1 MFKILLVFFFL
12 AISSFSNDLFTKEE
26 KDWIKNNPNIKIAMI
41 NNFRPFSYVE
51 NGKHK
56 GFSVDLLNKIS
67 EISGLTFD
75 VKNAKWSKTLS
86 SFKEQEVDMI
96 SDISF
101 TKERESYSLFTNT
114 YYEIPIYIFGLKNDK
129 SYIDNT
135 SLKGKKVGV
144 TKNIFYKDELAKH
157 GVEIIEFPSSE
168 DKAKA
173 LVTGQIDYF
182 LSSYSTGTKAI
193 KSQSLVDVK
202 AIDEYINIKKEDL
215 RFAVNKN
222 KPLLKSILNKSLKQI
237 ENKYFSLLANKW
249 ILGNEN
255 IDNIVKLFSM
265 EERNFINNR
274 KNKPIKIGSIDTYIP
289 FSFSYNGEKIG
300 FTQEL
305 IEIIAKK
312 SGLTFEKVG
321 GTWPQVYG
329 KFENNEIDIISELS
343 YREERLPFTLY
354 TKPYYEIPIGVFA
367 RDDFGTYSG
376 LKSLKGKK
384 VGIVKGSY
392 LIGALKDE
400 KDFEIVEFD
409 TNNDKFYGLRD
420 GIVDV
425 VLSRVMS
432 IYRLEELMIKGI
444 KIVGIFSNDKIK
456 NEDLRFGIR
465 SEQKILASIIK
476 KTLNSIPFS
485 KISQLKQ
492 KWILDNYG
500 KKQQLDSKN
509 TLIFTKEEKEFIKK
523 YPEIR
528 YSEINWKPLS
538 IIENNTMNGIMGDYL
553 KLVSKK
559 TGIKFKYIPA
569 SSWPEVLN
577 MFKDKKIDLV
587 PGIGTSPQEVKL
599 GLVSKTYSKYPMAIV
614 TGENIKYIQ
623 NLNELD
629 SKTIVVPKYYT
640 SYNYLVEKHS
650 KIKII
655 ETENIPEALLK
666 VEAKEADAFIG
677 HIATSLYYLSE
688 LHLKNLK
695 ISGVADFSFEHK
707 YLIQKEH
714 PLLLSIINKT
724 FDAITQD
731 EKKTI
736 HSKWI
741 QPQIIKESTN
751 YELIYKIIGG
761 FTLILIVVLYFLSI
775 LKKQKKEFE
784 TIFETSKD
792 GIAIIDL
799 KTKFKKYN
807 DAYLKMLNYSD
818 NELKTKSLDE
828 IVIVEQKELL
838 NNMLKNVLKEGYVKN
853 LETVYV
859 DKNENRV
866 NVNMTASLLPDKKR
880 VLIVTKDVTSLK
892 LLENHMKLAS
902 MGEMIGNIAHQWR
915 QPLSVITSSA
925 SGLRIKSEYEEKIS
939 LDDVKIFSDTILNQA
954 NYLSETIDDFKNFI
968 KGTNEFREIDILS
981 VVKKSLSLTK
991 PSISDNFIKIV
1002 TNIEDNISING
1013 NKSELEQVLINIM
1026 NNAKDALIQNVNEG
1040 DRLIF
1045 ITTKKIDENS
1055 LELRICDNGG
1065 GISKDIIQRIFEP
1078 YFTTK
1083 HKSIGTGLGLS
1094 IVDKIIRERHEQ
1106 TVKVHNESF
1115 KHEGKDYTGACFS
1128 IVFTKK

>member
-1 MFKILLVFFFL
+1 MLRIVLIFFL
-12 AISSFSNDLFTKEE
+12 FTISSFSNELFTKEE
-26 KDWIKNNPNIKIAMI
+26 KSWIKNNPNIKIAMI
-41 NNFRPFSYVE
+41 NNFQPFSYVE

-56 GFSVDLLNKIS
+56 GFSVELLNKIS
-67 EISGLTFD
+67 EISGLTFK
-75 VKNAKWSKTLS
+75 VKNGRWSKTLD

-96 SDISF
+96 SDISY
-101 TKERESYSLFTNT
+101 TKKRESFSLFTNP
-114 YYEIPIYIFGLKNDK
+114 YYKIPTYIFGLKNDK
-129 SYIDNT
+129 NYTDNS
-135 SLKGKKVGV
+135 SLKGKKVGI
-144 TKNIFYKDELAKH
+144 TKNIFYKDELVKL
-157 GVEIIEFPSSE
+157 GIKIVEFSTSE

-193 KSQSLVDVK
+193 KTQSLVDVK
-202 AIDEYINIKKEDL
+202 AIDEYIDIKKEDL

-222 KPLLKSILNKSLKQI
+222 KPLLRSVLNKSLKQI
-237 ENKYFSLLANKW
+237 ENKYFSNLANKW

-265 EERNFINNR
+265 EERNFINNT

-289 FSFSYNGEKIG
+289 FSFSYNGEKVG

-305 IEIIAKK
+305 IELIAKK
-312 SGLTFEKVG
+312 SGLNFEKVG

-329 KFENNEIDIISELS
+329 KFENKEIDIITELS

-367 RDDFGTYSG
+367 REDFGTYSG
-376 LKSLKGKK
+376 FKSLKGKK

-400 KDFEIVEFD
+400 KDFEIVQFD

-420 GIVDV
+420 GVVDV
-425 VLSRVMS
+425 VLSRTMS

-444 KIVGIFSNDKIK
+444 KTVGIFSNDKVK

-465 SEQKILASIIK
+465 VEQEILASIMK
-476 KTLNSIPFS
+476 KTLASIPFS
-485 KISQLKQ
+485 RISQLKQ
-492 KWILDNYG
+492 KWILENYE
-500 KKQQLDSKN
+500 KKQEIDSQN
-509 TLIFTKEEKEFIKK
+509 ALVFTQDEKEFIQKH
-523 YPEIR
+523 PEIT
-528 YSEINWKPLS
+528 YSEVNWKPLS
-538 IIENNTMNGIMGDYL
+538 IIENNSMNGIMGDYL

-577 MFKDKKIDLV
+577 MFKNKKIDLV
-587 PGIGTSPQEVKL
+587 PGIGTSPQEIKL
-599 GLVSKTYSKYPMAIV
+599 GLVSNTYSKYPMAIV

-629 SKTIVVPKYYT
+629 SKTIAVPKYYT
-640 SYNYLVEKHS
+640 SYNYLVKKHPN
-650 KIKII
+650 IKIL
-655 ETENIPEALLK
+655 ETSNISEALLK

-677 HIATSLYYLSE
+677 HIATSLYYLSD

-695 ISGVADFSFEHK
+695 ISGVADFNFEHK
-707 YLIQKEH
+707 YLIQNEY

-724 FDAITQD
+724 FDAITQE

-741 QPQIIKESTN
+741 QPQIIKENTN

-784 TIFETSKD
+784 AIFETSKD

-799 KTKFKKYN
+799 KTNFLKYN

-818 NELKTKSLDE
+818 DELKTKSLYKL
-828 IVIVEQKELL
+828 IIIEQKELL
-838 NNMLKNVLKEGYVKN
+838 KNMLKNVLKDGYVKN
-853 LETVYV
+853 LETVCI
-859 DKNENRV
+859 DKDENRV
-866 NVNMTASLLPDKKR
+866 NVNITASLLPDKRR

-925 SGLRIKSEYEEKIS
+925 SGLRVKSEYDEKIS
-939 LDDVKIFSDTILNQA
+939 LDDVKSFSDTILNQA

-968 KGTNEFREIDILS
+968 KGTNEFRQIDILS
-981 VVKKSLSLTK
+981 IIKKSLSLTK

-1002 TNIEDNISING
+1002 TNIDDNLSING
-1013 NKSELEQVLINIM
+1013 NKSELEQVLINII
-1026 NNAKDALIQNVNEG
+1026 NNAKDALIQNIDEG
-1040 DRLIF
+1040 NRLIY
-1045 ITTKKIDENS
+1045 ISTKKINENS
-1055 LELRICDNGG
+1055 LALRICDNGG
-1065 GISKDIIQRIFEP
+1065 GVSKDIIQRIFEP

-1106 TVKVHNESF
+1106 TIKVHNESF
-1115 KHEGKDYTGACFS
+1115 KHEGKDYRGACFS
-1128 IVFTKK
+1128 IIFTKK

>member
-1 MFKILLVFFFL
+1 MLRIVLIFFL
-12 AISSFSNDLFTKEE
+12 FAISSFSNELFTKEE
-26 KDWIKNNPNIKIAMI
+26 KSWIKNNPNIKIAMI
-41 NNFRPFSYVE
+41 NNFQPFSYVE

-56 GFSVDLLNKIS
+56 GFSVELLNKVS
-67 EISGLTFD
+67 EISGLTFK
-75 VKNAKWSKTLS
+75 VKNARWSKTLD

-96 SDISF
+96 SDISY
-101 TKERESYSLFTNT
+101 TKKRESFSLFTNP
-114 YYEIPIYIFGLKNDK
+114 YYKIPTYIFGLKNDK
-129 SYIDNT
+129 NYTDNS
-135 SLKGKKVGV
+135 SLKGKKVGI
-144 TKNIFYKDELAKH
+144 TKNIFYKDELVKL
-157 GVEIIEFPSSE
+157 GIKIVEFSTSE

-193 KSQSLVDVK
+193 KTQSLVDVK
-202 AIDEYINIKKEDL
+202 AIDEYIDIKKEDL

-222 KPLLKSILNKSLKQI
+222 KPLLRSVLKKSLKQI
-237 ENKYFSLLANKW
+237 ENKYFSNLANKW

-265 EERNFINNR
+265 EERNFINNT

-289 FSFSYNGEKIG
+289 FSFSYNGEKVG

-305 IEIIAKK
+305 IELIAKK
-312 SGLTFEKVG
+312 SGLNFEKVG

-329 KFENNEIDIISELS
+329 KFENKEIDIITELS

-367 RDDFGTYSG
+367 REDFGTYRG
-376 LKSLKGKK
+376 FKSLKGKK

-400 KDFEIVEFD
+400 KDFEIVQFD

-420 GIVDV
+420 GVVDV
-425 VLSRVMS
+425 VLSRTMS

-444 KIVGIFSNDKIK
+444 KTVGIFSNDKVK

-465 SEQKILASIIK
+465 VEQKILASIMK
-476 KTLNSIPFS
+476 KTLASIPFS
-485 KISQLKQ
+485 RISQLKQ
-492 KWILDNYG
+492 KWILENYE
-500 KKQQLDSKN
+500 KKQEIDSQN
-509 TLIFTKEEKEFIKK
+509 TLVFTQDEKEFIQKH
-523 YPEIR
+523 PEIT
-528 YSEINWKPLS
+528 YSEVNWKPLS
-538 IIENNTMNGIMGDYL
+538 IIENNSMNGIMGDYL

-577 MFKDKKIDLV
+577 MFKNKKIDLV
-587 PGIGTSPQEVKL
+587 PGIGTSPQEIKL
-599 GLVSKTYSKYPMAIV
+599 GLVSNTYSKYPMAIV

-629 SKTIVVPKYYT
+629 SKTIAVPKYYT
-640 SYNYLVEKHS
+640 SYNYLVKKHPN
-650 KIKII
+650 IKIL
-655 ETENIPEALLK
+655 ETSNISEALLK

-677 HIATSLYYLSE
+677 HIATSLYYLSD

-695 ISGVADFSFEHK
+695 ISGVADFNFEHK
-707 YLIQKEH
+707 YLIQNEY

-724 FDAITQD
+724 FDAITQE

-741 QPQIIKESTN
+741 QPQIIKENTN

-784 TIFETSKD
+784 AIFETSKD

-799 KTKFKKYN
+799 KTNFLKYN

-818 NELKTKSLDE
+818 DELKTKSLYKL
-828 IVIVEQKELL
+828 IIIEQKELL
-838 NNMLKNVLKEGYVKN
+838 KNMLKNVLKDGYVKN
-853 LETVYV
+853 LETVCI
-859 DKNENRV
+859 DKDENRV
-866 NVNMTASLLPDKKR
+866 NVNITASLLPDKRR

-925 SGLRIKSEYEEKIS
+925 SGLRVKSEYDEKIS
-939 LDDVKIFSDTILNQA
+939 LDDVRSFSDTILNQA

-968 KGTNEFREIDILS
+968 KGTNEFRQIDILS
-981 VVKKSLSLTK
+981 IIKKSLSLTK

-1002 TNIEDNISING
+1002 TNIDDNLSING
-1013 NKSELEQVLINIM
+1013 NKSELEQVLINII
-1026 NNAKDALIQNVNEG
+1026 NNAKDALIQNIDEG
-1040 DRLIF
+1040 NRLIY
-1045 ITTKKIDENS
+1045 ISTKKINENS

-1065 GISKDIIQRIFEP
+1065 GVSKDIIQRIFEP

-1106 TVKVHNESF
+1106 TIKVHNESF
-1115 KHEGKDYTGACFS
+1115 KHEGKDYMGACFS
-1128 IVFTKK
+1128 IIFTKK

>member
-1 MFKILLVFFFL
+1 MLRMLLIFFL
-12 AISSFSNDLFTKEE
+12 LSISSFSNELLTKEE
-26 KDWIKNNPNIKIAMI
+26 KNWIKDNPNIKIAMI
-41 NNFRPFSYVE
+41 NNFQPFSYIE

-67 EISGLTFD
+67 KISGLNFE
-75 VKNAKWSKTLS
+75 VKNARWSKTLN
-86 SFKEQEVDMI
+86 SFKDQEVDMI
-96 SDISF
+96 SDISY
-101 TKERESYSLFTNT
+101 TKERESFSLFTNP

-129 SYIDNT
+129 NYIDNS
-135 SLKGKKVGV
+135 SLKGKRVGV
-144 TKNIFYKDELAKH
+144 TKNIFYKDELIKL
-157 GVEIIEFPSSE
+157 GIKIVELVSSE

-173 LVTGQIDYF
+173 LVTGHIDYF
-182 LSSYSTGTKAI
+182 LSSYTTGIKAI
-193 KSQSLVDVK
+193 KTQSLVDVK
-202 AIDEYINIKKEDL
+202 AIDEFNDIKKEDL

-222 KPLLKSILNKSLKQI
+222 KPILKSILNKSLKKI
-237 ENKYFSLLANKW
+237 ENKYFFYLSNKW

-255 IDNIVKLFSM
+255 IDNISKLFSI
-265 EERNFINNR
+265 EEQNFINNT

-312 SGLTFEKVG
+312 SGLNFEKVG

-329 KFENNEIDIISELS
+329 KFKNKEIDIISELS
-343 YREERLPFTLY
+343 YRDERLPFTLY

-367 RDDFGTYSG
+367 KEDFGTYSG
-376 LKSLKGKK
+376 FKSLKGKK

-400 KDFEIVEFD
+400 KDFDIVQFD
-409 TNNDKFYGLRD
+409 TNNEKFYGLRD

-425 VLSRVMS
+425 VLSRTMS

-444 KIVGIFSNDKIK
+444 KTVGIFSNDKIK

-465 SEQKILASIIK
+465 IEQKTLASIMS
-476 KTLNSIPFS
+476 KTLSSIPFS

-492 KWILDNYG
+492 KWILENYG
-500 KKQQLDSKN
+500 KQDIDSKN
-509 TLIFTKEEKEFIKK
+509 TLVFTQEEKEFIIKH
-523 YPEIR
+523 PEIT
-528 YSEINWKPLS
+528 YSEVNWKPLS
-538 IIENNTMNGIMGDYL
+538 IIENNRMNGIMGDYL

-559 TGIKFKYIPA
+559 TGIKFNYIPA

-629 SKTIVVPKYYT
+629 SKTIAVPKYYT
-640 SYNYLVEKHS
+640 SYNYLVQKHPN
-650 KIKII
+650 IKIL
-655 ETENIPEALLK
+655 ETSNIPEALLK

-677 HIATSLYYLSE
+677 HIATSLYYLSDF
-688 LHLKNLK
+688 HLKNLK
-695 ISGVADFSFEHK
+695 ISGVADFNFEHK
-707 YLIQKEH
+707 YLIQNDY

-724 FDAITQD
+724 FDAITQE

-741 QPQIIKESTN
+741 QPQIIKENTN
-751 YELIYKIIGG
+751 YELIYRIIGG
-761 FTLILIVVLYFLSI
+761 FTLILIVVLYFLSM

-799 KTKFKKYN
+799 KTNFLKYN

-818 NELKTKSLDE
+818 DELKTKSLDKL
-828 IVIVEQKELL
+828 VILEQKELL
-838 NNMLKNVLKEGYVKN
+838 RNMLKNVLLDGYVKN
-853 LETVYV
+853 LETVYI
-859 DKNENRV
+859 DKDDNRV

-925 SGLRIKSEYEEKIS
+925 SGLRIKSEYDDKIS
-939 LDDVKIFSDTILNQA
+939 LDDVKSFSDTILNQA

-968 KGTNEFREIDILS
+968 KGTNEFKQIDILS
-981 VVKKSLSLTK
+981 VVKKSLSLTR

-1002 TNIEDNISING
+1002 KDTEDNLSING

-1045 ITTKKIDENS
+1045 ISTKKINENS
-1055 LELRICDNGG
+1055 LELKICDNAG

-1094 IVDKIIRERHEQ
+1094 IVDKIIRQRHEQ
-1106 TVKVHNESF
+1106 IINVYNESF
-1115 KHEGKDYTGACFS
+1115 KHEGKDYMGACFS
-1128 IVFTKK
+1128 IIFTKK